1 MTELPY
7 RPEHVNDAIAASDD
21 LTNEELGAYIR
32 LQRALWRAGGLLP
45 ENDLQRIS
53 RAGKRWNAIAPA
65 IMRRLK
71 IASGM
76 ASCPDIMAMLVV
88 TRERRAKAVER
99 GERAARSRWGGNAEG
114 ANALKNN
121 KAAMLGASSEHCLS
135 DANQN
140 QNPIDKNLSSVGSG
154 NAVKIGNILYATI
167 YEEGVQ
173 LLVGRAGMRLLAA
186 RAQISRWLADAGD
199 AERVANLLAAVSV
212 ENLRGDKLI
221 AVLHARVAAYKKERK
236 NGPSLPFPFSPNVI
250 DGSSAQ

>member
-99 GERAARSRWGGNAEG
+99 ESA
-114 ANALKNN
+114 
-121 KAAMLGASSEHCLS
+121 
-135 DANQN
+135 
-140 QNPIDKNLSSVGSG
+140 P
-154 NAVKIGNILYATI
+154 
-167 YEEGVQ
+167 
-173 LLVGRAGMRLLAA
+173 
-186 RAQISRWLADAGD
+186 RAQGG
-199 AERVANLLAAVSV
+199 VATLKALT
-212 ENLRGDKLI
+212 
-221 AVLHARVAAYKKERK
+221 H
-236 NGPSLPFPFSPNVI
+236 
-250 DGSSAQ
+250 